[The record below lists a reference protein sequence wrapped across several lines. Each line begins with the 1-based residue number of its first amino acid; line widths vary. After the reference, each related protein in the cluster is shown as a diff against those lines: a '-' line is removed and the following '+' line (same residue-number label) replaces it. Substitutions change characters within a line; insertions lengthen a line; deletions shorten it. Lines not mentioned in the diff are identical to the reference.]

1 MYIALMVFLKG
12 QEFGR
17 NGNMWEMITLFCTT
31 LSSNMFIR
39 QVLLFVM
46 LDTVLGLLRAIKE
59 RQFNSCF
66 GIDGA
71 IRKIAM
77 VISVVFL
84 AVVDRLIGFNI
95 PMSFLPEAIQG
106 FIGTAHIGI
115 CEFFCLLYIM
125 YEAVSVLKNMCL
137 FGLPVPPLQKCLEKW
152 LKTMTGEL
160 DDKTSL
166 KIGGDDNADRN

>member
-1 MYIALMVFLKG
+1 MNI
-12 QEFGR
+12 
-17 NGNMWEMITLFCTT
+17 WEAINIFWIT
-31 LSSNMFIR
+31 LSSNLFIR
-39 QVLLFVM
+39 LVLIMVM

-59 RQFNSCF
+59 RKFNSCF

-77 VISVVFL
+77 VISVVIL
-84 AVVDRLIGFNI
+84 AVVDRMIGFNI
-95 PMSFLPEAIQG
+95 PLSFMPEAIRG

-137 FGLPVPPLQKCLEKW
+137 CGLPIPRKWRTALQKWLNIMTAELE
-152 LKTMTGEL
+152 
-160 DDKTSL
+160 DKQTSIA
-166 KIGGDDNADRN
+166 IGGDDNADRN